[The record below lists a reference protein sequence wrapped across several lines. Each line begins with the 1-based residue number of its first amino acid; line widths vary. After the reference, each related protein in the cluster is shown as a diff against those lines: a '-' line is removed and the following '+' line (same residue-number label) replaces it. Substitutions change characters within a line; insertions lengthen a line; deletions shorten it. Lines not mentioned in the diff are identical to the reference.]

1 MRKTLVP
8 WVAWLL
14 AGVIAVLCVPTMI
27 IAAGHSDLGSSVIEI
42 ASAIG
47 FLLVGPIY
55 AVTSA
60 IIISRQPRN
69 VVGWLLMTVAVG
81 LTLSFAAGTFLI
93 PASAPVVDIWWVLRL
108 SFESWSWVLFIFPVF
123 HLLLVFPTGRLL
135 SPRWRILV
143 VLEGLMVFT
152 MIFLGTFAA
161 ELGPEDGAWTVPNPI
176 GFITRDPFDGLLGA
190 FWGPA
195 LLLLAVSGF
204 LAAVLRYRRSDSIE
218 RQQIKWLLFAVAWF
232 AVIYGTSAVQSGA
245 ENGSLLD
252 LLLPLT
258 IMGIGVAVALAVLR
272 YRLYEIDRIVS
283 RTVGYVLVVGVLG
296 SVYALGAIWLPS
308 RLTGGSP
315 LFVAGST
322 LAVAALFNPL
332 RRRVLHWVDRRFYR
346 SRYDA
351 ERVAGE
357 FASRLQDRTDV
368 DRLSEDWVAV
378 VAQTM
383 QPSSVGV
390 WVRS

>member
-1 MRKTLVP
+1 M
-8 WVAWLL
+8 AWLL
-14 AGVIAVLCVPTMI
+14 AAVVAVVCSYAMI
-27 IAAGHSDLGSSVIEI
+27 KAASQRDLGSSFLEI
-42 ASAIG
+42 ASGIG
-47 FLLVGPIY
+47 LILVGPIY

-69 VVGWLLMTVAVG
+69 VVGWLLMTVALG
-81 LTLSFAAGTFLI
+81 LTVSFVLSVSEM
-93 PASAPVVDIWWVLRL
+93 PVAPPEMDAWWILRL
-108 SFESWSWVLFIFPVF
+108 TFTTWSWVLFIFPIF

-135 SPRWRILV
+135 SPRWRILAL
-143 VLEGLMVFT
+143 LEGLMVST
-152 MIFLGTFAA
+152 MIFFGTFTA

-176 GFITRDPFDGLLGA
+176 GFIAGDPFE
-190 FWGPA
+190 GPFGVLWSYA
-195 LLLLAVSGF
+195 LLLLTISGL
-204 LAAVLRYRRSDSIE
+204 LAAILRFRRADSIE
-218 RQQIKWLLFAVAWF
+218 RHQIKWLLFAVALF
-232 AVIYGTSAVQSGA
+232 AAVYGSQAIQSGA
-245 ENGSLLD
+245 ESGSVFD
-252 LLLPLT
+252 LLFPLT

-272 YRLYEIDRIVS
+272 YRLYEIDRIIS

-296 SVYALGAIWLPS
+296 LVYAVGAVWLPS

-351 ERVAGE
+351 ERVADE

-383 QPSSVGV
+383 QPSSLGV

>member
-1 MRKTLVP
+1 MRRALFP

-14 AGVIAVLCVPTMI
+14 AAVVAVACSYAIVMAVSL
-27 IAAGHSDLGSSVIEI
+27 GELGSSVLNI
-42 ASAIG
+42 ASGIG
-47 FLLVGPIY
+47 LVLVGPIY

-60 IIISRQPRN
+60 VIISRQPRN

-81 LTLSFAAGTFLI
+81 LALSFALGVSDM
-93 PASAPVVDIWWVLRL
+93 PAPPPVVDAWWILRL
-108 SFESWSWVLFIFPVF
+108 TFTTWSWVLFIFPIF
-123 HLLLVFPTGRLL
+123 HLLMVFPTGRLL
-135 SPRWRILV
+135 SPRWRILGL
-143 VLEGLMVFT
+143 LEGLMVSM
-152 MIFLGTFAA
+152 MIFFGTFTAV
-161 ELGPEDGAWTVPNPI
+161 LGPEDAAWTVPNPI
-176 GFITRDPFDGLLGA
+176 GFITGDPFEGPFGV
-190 FWGPA
+190 FWNYG
-195 LLLLAVSGF
+195 LLLLSISGL
-204 LAAVLRYRRSDSIE
+204 LAAILRYRRADSIE
-218 RQQIKWLLFAVAWF
+218 RHQIKWLLFAVALF
-232 AVIYGTSAVQSGA
+232 AAVYGTSAIRSGV
-245 ENGSLLD
+245 ESGSLLD
-252 LLLPLT
+252 LLFPMT

-272 YRLYEIDRIVS
+272 YRLYEIDRIIS
-283 RTVGYVLVVGVLG
+283 RTVGYVLVVGALG
-296 SVYALGAIWLPS
+296 LVYALGAIWLPS

-351 ERVAGE
+351 ERVADE

-368 DRLSEDWVAV
+368 DRLSDDWVAV

-383 QPSSVGV
+383 QPSSLGV